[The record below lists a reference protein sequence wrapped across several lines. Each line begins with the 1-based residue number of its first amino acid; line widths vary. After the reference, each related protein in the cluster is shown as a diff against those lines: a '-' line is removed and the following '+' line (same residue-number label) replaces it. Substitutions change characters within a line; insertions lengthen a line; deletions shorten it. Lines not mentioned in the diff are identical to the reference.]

1 MGGSKIPIAVAV
13 LIACGVAGFL
23 AYAPK
28 PKPAAAAALTNE
40 GRAYLDN
47 LALSD
52 VGMEASDSFAKIS
65 VTEIA
70 GKITNKG
77 ARMVETIR
85 VICVFRDVYRRE
97 IKRERVTVTGPRTG
111 PLGPGATKSFHLNF
125 DDIPESW
132 NQAMP
137 DLVIAEITFG

>member
-1 MGGSKIPIAVAV
+1 MGGSKIPIALAI
-13 LIACGVAGFL
+13 LLACGVLAFL

-28 PKPAAAAALTNE
+28 PKPAAPPVLTSE
-40 GRAYLDN
+40 GRSYLDN

-52 VGMEASDSFAKIS
+52 VGMEATDSFAKIS

-77 ARMVETIR
+77 PRVVDTIR
-85 VICVFRDVYRRE
+85 VNCVFRNVYGQV

-111 PLGPGATKSFHLNF
+111 PLAPGATKSFHLNF
-125 DDIPESW
+125 DDIPEGW
-132 NQAMP
+132 NQSMP